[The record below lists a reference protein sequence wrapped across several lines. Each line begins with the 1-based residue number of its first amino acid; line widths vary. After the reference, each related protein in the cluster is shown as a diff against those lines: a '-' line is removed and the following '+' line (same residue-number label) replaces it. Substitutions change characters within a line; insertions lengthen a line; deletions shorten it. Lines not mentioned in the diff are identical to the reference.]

1 MQIKQSDIKT
11 FFMVNILTWQII
23 VFFVPALAVFA
34 ISPLEMVRT
43 KLQSEQLKYSQVL
56 TAVQQ
61 TVREGGVVRSLYRG
75 LTPTLLR
82 DVPFSGKKKINFKL
96 KC

>member
-1 MQIKQSDIKT
+1 
-11 FFMVNILTWQII
+11 
-23 VFFVPALAVFA
+23 
-34 ISPLEMVRT
+34 MVRT

-56 TAVQQ
+56 TAVQH

-82 DVPFSGKKKINFKL
+82 DVPFSGKITKIILNPDVCYNLNLKKIICNIYSMNDTGM
-96 KC
+96 